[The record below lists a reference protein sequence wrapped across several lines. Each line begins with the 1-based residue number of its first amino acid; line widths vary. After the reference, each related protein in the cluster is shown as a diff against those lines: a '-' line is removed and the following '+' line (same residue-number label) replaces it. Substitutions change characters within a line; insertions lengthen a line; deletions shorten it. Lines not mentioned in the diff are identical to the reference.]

1 MKGKLYGIGVG
12 PGDPDMMTLRAAALI
27 RTADCICLPQSP
39 KEKCRAYRIARQ
51 AVPELENRACVC
63 FDFTMT
69 RYEAELSKI
78 HQGIYGEIRKLL
90 TEGKPAAFLTIG
102 DPAVY
107 STFGYIMEQALQ
119 DGFHVETVGGVTSF
133 STVAASLGISL
144 CERDEEL
151 HIATGQSSLEDLLE
165 LPGTKVIMKCG
176 KSISGIKA
184 VLQRA
189 EKEKKVRVYAVSNCG
204 LPEEEKYYCADD
216 IPETAGY
223 MTTIIVKEPG
233 RSAAE
238 V

>member
-69 RYEAELSKI
+69 RDEAELSKI

-90 TEGKPAAFLTIG
+90 TEGKTAAFLTIG

-107 STFGYIMEQALQ
+107 STFGYLMELALK
-119 DGFHVETVGGVTSF
+119 DGFDAETVSGVTSF
-133 STVAASLGISL
+133 STAAAGLGISL
-144 CERDEEL
+144 CE
-151 HIATGQSSLEDLLE
+151 T
-165 LPGTKVIMKCG
+165 VISFFC
-176 KSISGIKA
+176 
-184 VLQRA
+184 
-189 EKEKKVRVYAVSNCG
+189 
-204 LPEEEKYYCADD
+204 
-216 IPETAGY
+216 ETFD
-223 MTTIIVKEPG
+223 
-233 RSAAE
+233 
-238 V
+238 